1 MKEKRTQ
8 KKSDAVTA
16 PDFQKT
22 NYLKTNLLKQIKK
35 ISLFGISRYYLSKFC
50 CKVRKF
56 CVFLQIFLHFF
67 AQNKRK

>member
-35 ISLFGISRYYLSKFC
+35 ISLFGTSRYYLSKFC
-50 CKVRKF
+50 CKVR
-56 CVFLQIFLHFF
+56 
-67 AQNKRK
+67 

>member
-22 NYLKTNLLKQIKK
+22 NYLKTNLLKQISYEKQFISYNASSIEKPPTAFSVTK
-35 ISLFGISRYYLSKFC
+35 IAGSF
-50 CKVRKF
+50 
-56 CVFLQIFLHFF
+56 
-67 AQNKRK
+67 